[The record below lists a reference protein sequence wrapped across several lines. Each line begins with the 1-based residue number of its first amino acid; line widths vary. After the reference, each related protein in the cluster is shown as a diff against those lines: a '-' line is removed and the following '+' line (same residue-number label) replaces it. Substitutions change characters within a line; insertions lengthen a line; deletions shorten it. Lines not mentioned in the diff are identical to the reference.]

1 MKNIKFKITILFI
14 LAPFYS
20 LSCLASSSVEE
31 WKPQIVEKMYV
42 LPPQHINKVLNNDFN
57 KSILALNLQNK
68 DGLIKN
74 KIDKITELS
83 SLCQE
88 LLRRKP

>member
-20 LSCLASSSVEE
+20 FSCLANSSVEE

-42 LPPQHINKVLNNDFN
+42 LPPQHLNKVLNNDFN
-57 KSILALNLQNK
+57 KSILALNLNNK
-68 DGLIKN
+68 DDLIKN
-74 KIDKITELS
+74 KNYKITQLS
-83 SLCQE
+83 SL
-88 LLRRKP
+88 